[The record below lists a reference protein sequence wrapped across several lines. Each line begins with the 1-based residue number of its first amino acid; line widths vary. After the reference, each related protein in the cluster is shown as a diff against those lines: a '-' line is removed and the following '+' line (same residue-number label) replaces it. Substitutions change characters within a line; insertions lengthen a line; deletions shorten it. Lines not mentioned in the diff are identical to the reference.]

1 MSNSCK
7 YKYLILD
14 VSCALPP
21 NFVLMQEPT
30 HRYQLECADECDI
43 SMPSYH
49 AAKYRV
55 FRKMVDDQR
64 EYREMIESACF
75 F

>member
-1 MSNSCK
+1 
-7 YKYLILD
+7 
-14 VSCALPP
+14 
-21 NFVLMQEPT
+21 MQEPT